1 MKDEKSYR
9 NAFYIILILQILVL
23 SYVAI
28 FHLGKNKEY
37 KVYITEKYSLT
48 KEDMEN
54 DEDFILSIKNEFKT
68 GNDVVVNVPFEYDKE
83 KMLKI
88 ATEYGYKII
97 FLDKFRDEKNTY
109 DIVQIILRKENNSKR
124 PIISEDRLGKE
135 ANILEIENAD
145 MIVIPEINE
154 NFKEDKFFEVVLT
167 NAKANNFVSVIL
179 PKEYDYLEL
188 VKFMLK
194 NKFYLKSN
202 ENDITE
208 LIKKNDMNMEINGI
222 LKEKAYYK
230 LIFEKM
236 KG

>member
-1 MKDEKSYR
+1 MKDYKSYKY
-9 NAFYIILILQILVL
+9 AFYIILILQILVL
-23 SYVAI
+23 SYVVI

-37 KVYITEKYSLT
+37 KVYVTEKYSLT

-97 FLDKFRDEKNTY
+97 FLDKFKNEKNTY
-109 DIVQIILRKENNSKR
+109 DIVQIILRKEENSKR
-124 PIISEDRLGKE
+124 PIISEDRLGEE
-135 ANILEIENAD
+135 ASISEIENAD

-167 NAKANNFVSVIL
+167 NAKANNFVSVML
-179 PKEYDYLEL
+179 PKEYDYFKL

-194 NKFYLKSN
+194 NKFYLKN
-202 ENDITE
+202 NV
-208 LIKKNDMNMEINGI
+208 NDMSVQINGV

>member
-1 MKDEKSYR
+1 MKDYKSYKY
-9 NAFYIILILQILVL
+9 AFYIILILQILVL

-48 KEDMEN
+48 KENMEN

-97 FLDKFRDEKNTY
+97 FLDEFKNEKNTY
-109 DIVQIILRKENNSKR
+109 DIVQIILRKEENSKR
-124 PIISEDRLGKE
+124 PIISEDRLGEE
-135 ANILEIENAD
+135 ASISEIENAD

-167 NAKANNFVSVIL
+167 NAKANNFVSVML
-179 PKEYDYLEL
+179 PKEYDYFKL

-194 NKFYLKSN
+194 NKFYLKN
-202 ENDITE
+202 NV
-208 LIKKNDMNMEINGI
+208 NDMSVQINGV

>member
-1 MKDEKSYR
+1 MIIVKDYKSYKY
-9 NAFYIILILQILVL
+9 AFYIILILQILVL

-37 KVYITEKYSLT
+37 KVYVTEKYSLT
-48 KEDMEN
+48 KENVEN
-54 DEDFILSIKNEFKT
+54 DEDFIFSIKNEFKT

-97 FLDKFRDEKNTY
+97 FLDKFRNSENTY
-109 DIVQIILRKENNSKR
+109 DIVQIILRKEENSKR
-124 PIISEDRLGKE
+124 PIISEDRLGEE
-135 ANILEIENAD
+135 ASISEIENAD

-167 NAKANNFVSVIL
+167 NAKANNFVSVVL
-179 PKEYDYLEL
+179 PKEYDYFKL

-194 NKFYLKSN
+194 NKFYLKN
-202 ENDITE
+202 NM
-208 LIKKNDMNMEINGI
+208 NDMSVQINGV

>member
-9 NAFYIILILQILVL
+9 NAFYIILILQILIL

-37 KVYITEKYSLT
+37 KVYVTEIYSLK
-48 KEDMEN
+48 KEEMEN
-54 DEDFILSIKNEFKT
+54 DEDFILTIKNEFKT

-97 FLDKFRDEKNTY
+97 FLDKIRNTDNTY
-109 DIVQIILRKENNSKR
+109 DIVRIILKKENNSKR

-135 ANILEIENAD
+135 ASILEIENAD

-167 NAKANNFVSVIL
+167 NAKANNSVSVVL

-202 ENDITE
+202 END
-208 LIKKNDMNMEINGI
+208 MSVQINGI

>member
-1 MKDEKSYR
+1 MKDEKSYKY
-9 NAFYIILILQILVL
+9 AFYIILILQILVL

-28 FHLGKNKEY
+28 FHLGKKREY
-37 KVYITEKYSLT
+37 KVYVTEKYSLT

-97 FLDKFRDEKNTY
+97 FLDKFKNEKNTY
-109 DIVQIILRKENNSKR
+109 DIVQIILRKEENSKR
-124 PIISEDRLGKE
+124 PIISEDRLGEE
-135 ANILEIENAD
+135 ASISEIENAD

-167 NAKANNFVSVIL
+167 NAKANNFVSVML
-179 PKEYDYLEL
+179 PKKYDYFKL

-194 NKFYLKSN
+194 NKFYLKN
-202 ENDITE
+202 NV
-208 LIKKNDMNMEINGI
+208 NDMSVQINGV
-222 LKEKAYYK
+222 LEEKAYYK

>member
-1 MKDEKSYR
+1 MKDYKSYKY
-9 NAFYIILILQILVL
+9 AFYIILILQILVL

-48 KEDMEN
+48 KENMEN

-97 FLDKFRDEKNTY
+97 FLDKFKNEKNTY
-109 DIVQIILRKENNSKR
+109 DIVQIILRKEENSKR
-124 PIISEDRLGKE
+124 PIISEDRLGEE
-135 ANILEIENAD
+135 ASISEIENAD
-145 MIVIPEINE
+145 IIVIPEINE

-167 NAKANNFVSVIL
+167 NAKANNFVSVVL
-179 PKEYDYLEL
+179 PKEYDYFKL

-194 NKFYLKSN
+194 NKFYLKNN
-202 ENDITE
+202 END
-208 LIKKNDMNMEINGI
+208 MNVQINGV

-236 KG
+236 KGNKI

>member
-1 MKDEKSYR
+1 MIIVKDYKSYKY
-9 NAFYIILILQILVL
+9 AFYIILILQILVL

-37 KVYITEKYSLT
+37 KVYVTEKYSLT
-48 KEDMEN
+48 KENMEN
-54 DEDFILSIKNEFKT
+54 DEDFIFSIKNEFKT

-97 FLDKFRDEKNTY
+97 FLDKFRNSENTY
-109 DIVQIILRKENNSKR
+109 DIVQIILRKEENSKR

-135 ANILEIENAD
+135 ASISEIENAD

-167 NAKANNFVSVIL
+167 NAKANNFVSVVL
-179 PKEYDYLEL
+179 PKEYDYFKL

-194 NKFYLKSN
+194 NKFYLKN
-202 ENDITE
+202 NM
-208 LIKKNDMNMEINGI
+208 NDMSVQINGV

>member
-1 MKDEKSYR
+1 MKDYKSYKY
-9 NAFYIILILQILVL
+9 AFYIILILQILVL

-28 FHLGKNKEY
+28 FHLGKKREY
-37 KVYITEKYSLT
+37 KVYVTEKYSLT

-88 ATEYGYKII
+88 ASEYGYKII
-97 FLDKFRDEKNTY
+97 FLDKFKNEKNTY
-109 DIVQIILRKENNSKR
+109 DIVQIILRKEENSKR
-124 PIISEDRLGKE
+124 PIISEDRLGEE
-135 ANILEIENAD
+135 ASISEIENAD

-167 NAKANNFVSVIL
+167 NAKANNFVSVVL
-179 PKEYDYLEL
+179 PKEYDYFEL

-194 NKFYLKSN
+194 NKFYLKN
-202 ENDITE
+202 NM
-208 LIKKNDMNMEINGI
+208 NDMSVQINGV

>member
-1 MKDEKSYR
+1 MKDEKSYKY
-9 NAFYIILILQILVL
+9 AFYIILILQILVL

-28 FHLGKNKEY
+28 FHLGKKREY
-37 KVYITEKYSLT
+37 KVYVTEKYSLT
-48 KEDMEN
+48 KEDMKN

-97 FLDKFRDEKNTY
+97 FLDKFKNEKNTY
-109 DIVQIILRKENNSKR
+109 DIVQIILRKAENSKR
-124 PIISEDRLGKE
+124 AIISEDRLGEE
-135 ANILEIENAD
+135 ASISEIENAD

-167 NAKANNFVSVIL
+167 NAKANNFVSVML
-179 PKEYDYLEL
+179 PKEYDYFKL

-194 NKFYLKSN
+194 NKFYLKN
-202 ENDITE
+202 NV
-208 LIKKNDMNMEINGI
+208 NDMSVQINGV

>member
-1 MKDEKSYR
+1 MIILKDYKSYKY
-9 NAFYIILILQILVL
+9 AFYIILILQILVL
-23 SYVAI
+23 SYVAV
-28 FHLGKNKEY
+28 FHLGKNREY
-37 KVYITEKYSLT
+37 KVYVTEKYSLT

-97 FLDKFRDEKNTY
+97 FLDKFRNSENTY
-109 DIVQIILRKENNSKR
+109 DIVQIILRKEENSKR
-124 PIISEDRLGKE
+124 PIISEDRLGEE
-135 ANILEIENAD
+135 ASISEIENAD

-167 NAKANNFVSVIL
+167 NAKANNFVSVVL
-179 PKEYDYLEL
+179 PKEYDYFEL

-194 NKFYLKSN
+194 NKFYLKN
-202 ENDITE
+202 NM
-208 LIKKNDMNMEINGI
+208 NDMSVQINGV

>member
-1 MKDEKSYR
+1 MKDYKSYKY
-9 NAFYIILILQILVL
+9 AFYIILILQILVL
-23 SYVAI
+23 SYVAV
-28 FHLGKNKEY
+28 FHLGKNREY
-37 KVYITEKYSLT
+37 KVYVTEKYSLT

-88 ATEYGYKII
+88 ASEYGYKII
-97 FLDKFRDEKNTY
+97 FLDKFKNEKNTY
-109 DIVQIILRKENNSKR
+109 DIVQIILRKEENSKR
-124 PIISEDRLGKE
+124 PIISEDRLGEE
-135 ANILEIENAD
+135 ASISEIENAD

-167 NAKANNFVSVIL
+167 NAKANNFVSVVL
-179 PKEYDYLEL
+179 PKEYDYFEL

-194 NKFYLKSN
+194 NKFYLKN
-202 ENDITE
+202 NM
-208 LIKKNDMNMEINGI
+208 NDMSVQINGV

>member
-1 MKDEKSYR
+1 MKDYKSYKYD
-9 NAFYIILILQILVL
+9 FYIILILQILVL

-48 KEDMEN
+48 KENMEN

-68 GNDVVVNVPFEYDKE
+68 GNDVVEYDKE

-97 FLDKFRDEKNTY
+97 FLDKFRNSENTY
-109 DIVQIILRKENNSKR
+109 DIVQIILRKEENSKR
-124 PIISEDRLGKE
+124 PIISEDRLGEE
-135 ANILEIENAD
+135 ASISEIENAD

-167 NAKANNFVSVIL
+167 NAKANNFVSVVL
-179 PKEYDYLEL
+179 PKEYDYFKL

-194 NKFYLKSN
+194 NKFYLKN
-202 ENDITE
+202 NM
-208 LIKKNDMNMEINGI
+208 NDMSVQINGV

-236 KG
+236 KGDKI

>member
-1 MKDEKSYR
+1 MKDYKSYKY
-9 NAFYIILILQILVL
+9 AFYIILILQILVL

-37 KVYITEKYSLT
+37 KVYVTEKYSLT

-97 FLDKFRDEKNTY
+97 FLDKFKNEKNTY
-109 DIVQIILRKENNSKR
+109 DIVQIILRKEENSKR
-124 PIISEDRLGKE
+124 PIISEDRLGEE
-135 ANILEIENAD
+135 ASISEIENAD

-167 NAKANNFVSVIL
+167 NAKANNFVSVML
-179 PKEYDYLEL
+179 PKEYDYFKL

-194 NKFYLKSN
+194 NKFYLKN
-202 ENDITE
+202 NV
-208 LIKKNDMNMEINGI
+208 NDMSVQINGV

>member
-1 MKDEKSYR
+1 MKDYKSYKY
-9 NAFYIILILQILVL
+9 AFYIILILQILVL

-28 FHLGKNKEY
+28 FHLGKKREY
-37 KVYITEKYSLT
+37 KVYVTEKYSLT

-68 GNDVVVNVPFEYDKE
+68 RNDVVVNVPFEYDKE

-88 ATEYGYKII
+88 ASEYGYKII
-97 FLDKFRDEKNTY
+97 FLDKFKNEKNTY
-109 DIVQIILRKENNSKR
+109 DIVRIILRKEENSKR
-124 PIISEDRLGKE
+124 PIISEDRLGEE
-135 ANILEIENAD
+135 ASISEIENAD

-167 NAKANNFVSVIL
+167 NAKANNFVSVVL
-179 PKEYDYLEL
+179 PKEYDYFEL

-194 NKFYLKSN
+194 NKFYLKN
-202 ENDITE
+202 NM
-208 LIKKNDMNMEINGI
+208 NDMSVQINGV

>member
-1 MKDEKSYR
+1 MKDEKSYKY
-9 NAFYIILILQILVL
+9 AFYIILILQILVL

-28 FHLGKNKEY
+28 FHLGKKREY
-37 KVYITEKYSLT
+37 KVYVTEKYSLT

-97 FLDKFRDEKNTY
+97 FLDKFKNKKNTY
-109 DIVQIILRKENNSKR
+109 DIVQIILRKEENSKR
-124 PIISEDRLGKE
+124 PIISEDRLGEE
-135 ANILEIENAD
+135 ASISEIENAD

-167 NAKANNFVSVIL
+167 NANANNFVSVVV
-179 PKEYDYLEL
+179 PKEYDYFKL

-194 NKFYLKSN
+194 NKFYLKN
-202 ENDITE
+202 NV
-208 LIKKNDMNMEINGI
+208 NDMSVQINGI

>member
-1 MKDEKSYR
+1 MKDYKSYKY
-9 NAFYIILILQILVL
+9 AFYIILILQILVL

-37 KVYITEKYSLT
+37 KVYVTEKYSLT
-48 KEDMEN
+48 KEDMKN

-97 FLDKFRDEKNTY
+97 FLDKFKNEKNTY
-109 DIVQIILRKENNSKR
+109 DIVQIILRKEENSKR
-124 PIISEDRLGKE
+124 PIISEDRLGEE
-135 ANILEIENAD
+135 ASISEIENAD

-167 NAKANNFVSVIL
+167 NAEANNFVSVVI
-179 PKEYDYLEL
+179 PKEYDYSKLI
-188 VKFMLK
+188 KFMLK
-194 NKFYLKSN
+194 NKFYLKN
-202 ENDITE
+202 NV
-208 LIKKNDMNMEINGI
+208 NDMSVQINGV

-236 KG
+236 KD

>member
-1 MKDEKSYR
+1 MKDYKSYKY
-9 NAFYIILILQILVL
+9 AFYIILILQILVL

-37 KVYITEKYSLT
+37 KVYVTEKYSLT

-88 ATEYGYKII
+88 ASEYGYKII
-97 FLDKFRDEKNTY
+97 SLDKFKNDKNNY
-109 DIVQIILRKENNSKR
+109 DIVQIILRKESNSKR
-124 PIISEDRLGKE
+124 PIISEERLGEE
-135 ANILEIENAD
+135 ASISEIENAD

-154 NFKEDKFFEVVLT
+154 NFKEDKFFEIVLT
-167 NAKANNFVSVIL
+167 NAKANNFVSVVI
-179 PKEYDYLEL
+179 PKEYDYSKL
-188 VKFMLK
+188 VKFMTK
-194 NKFYLKSN
+194 NKFYLKN
-202 ENDITE
+202 NM
-208 LIKKNDMNMEINGI
+208 NDMSVQINGV

>member
-9 NAFYIILILQILVL
+9 NAFYIVLILQILVL
-23 SYVAI
+23 SYDAI

-37 KVYITEKYSLT
+37 KVYITEIYSLK
-48 KEDMEN
+48 KEEMEN
-54 DEDFILSIKNEFKT
+54 DEDFILTIKNEFKT

-97 FLDKFRDEKNTY
+97 FLDKIRNTDNTY
-109 DIVQIILRKENNSKR
+109 DIVRIILRKNSNSKR
-124 PIISEDRLGKE
+124 PIISEDRLGEE
-135 ANILEIENAD
+135 ASISEIENAD

-154 NFKEDKFFEVVLT
+154 NFKEDKFFKVVLT
-167 NAKANNFVSVIL
+167 NAKANNFVSVVL
-179 PKEYDYLEL
+179 PKEYDYFEL

-194 NKFYLKSN
+194 NNFYLKSN
-202 ENDITE
+202 END
-208 LIKKNDMNMEINGI
+208 MNVQINGV
-222 LKEKAYYK
+222 LREKAYYK

>member
-1 MKDEKSYR
+1 MKDYKSYKY
-9 NAFYIILILQILVL
+9 AFYIILILQILVL

-37 KVYITEKYSLT
+37 KVYVTEKYSLT

-97 FLDKFRDEKNTY
+97 FLDKFRNNENTY
-109 DIVQIILRKENNSKR
+109 DIVQIILRKEENSKR
-124 PIISEDRLGKE
+124 PIISEDRLGEE
-135 ANILEIENAD
+135 ASISEIENAD

-154 NFKEDKFFEVVLT
+154 NFKENKFFEVVLT
-167 NAKANNFVSVIL
+167 NAEANNFVSVIL
-179 PKEYDYLEL
+179 PKEYDYFEL

-194 NKFYLKSN
+194 NKFYLKN
-202 ENDITE
+202 NV
-208 LIKKNDMNMEINGI
+208 NDMSVQINGV

>member
-1 MKDEKSYR
+1 MKDYKSYKY
-9 NAFYIILILQILVL
+9 AFYIILILQILVL

-37 KVYITEKYSLT
+37 KVYVTEKYSLT

-97 FLDKFRDEKNTY
+97 FLDKFKNEKNTY
-109 DIVQIILRKENNSKR
+109 DIVQIILRKEENSKR
-124 PIISEDRLGKE
+124 PIISEDRLGEE
-135 ANILEIENAD
+135 ASISEIENAD

-167 NAKANNFVSVIL
+167 NAKANNFVSVVL
-179 PKEYDYLEL
+179 PKEYDYFKLI
-188 VKFMLK
+188 KFMLK
-194 NKFYLKSN
+194 NKFYLKNN
-202 ENDITE
+202 END
-208 LIKKNDMNMEINGI
+208 MNVQINGV

>member
-1 MKDEKSYR
+1 MKDYKSYKY
-9 NAFYIILILQILVL
+9 AFYIILILQILVL
-23 SYVAI
+23 SYISI
-28 FHLGKNKEY
+28 FHLGKNREY

-97 FLDKFRDEKNTY
+97 SLDKFRDEKNNY
-109 DIVQIILRKENNSKR
+109 DIVQIILRKEENSKR
-124 PIISEDRLGKE
+124 PIISEDRLGEE
-135 ANILEIENAD
+135 ANISEIENAD

-167 NAKANNFVSVIL
+167 NAEANNFVSVII
-179 PKEYDYLEL
+179 PKKYDYSKL

-194 NKFYLKSN
+194 NKFYLKN
-202 ENDITE
+202 NV
-208 LIKKNDMNMEINGI
+208 NDMSVQINGV

>member
-1 MKDEKSYR
+1 MKDYKSYKY
-9 NAFYIILILQILVL
+9 AFYIILILQILVL

-48 KEDMEN
+48 KENMEN

-97 FLDKFRDEKNTY
+97 FLDKFKNEKNTY
-109 DIVQIILRKENNSKR
+109 DIVQIILRKEENSKR
-124 PIISEDRLGKE
+124 PIISEDRLGEE
-135 ANILEIENAD
+135 ASISEIENAD

-167 NAKANNFVSVIL
+167 NAKANNFVSVML
-179 PKEYDYLEL
+179 PKEYDYFKL

-194 NKFYLKSN
+194 NKFYLKGGS
-202 ENDITE
+202 
-208 LIKKNDMNMEINGI
+208 KW
-222 LKEKAYYK
+222 
-230 LIFEKM
+230 
-236 KG
+236 

>member
-1 MKDEKSYR
+1 MLKNEKSYKY
-9 NAFYIILILQILVL
+9 AFYIILILQILVL

-88 ATEYGYKII
+88 ASEYGYKII
-97 FLDKFRDEKNTY
+97 FLDKFKNEKNTY
-109 DIVQIILRKENNSKR
+109 DIVQIILRKEENSKR
-124 PIISEDRLGKE
+124 PIISEDRLGEE
-135 ANILEIENAD
+135 ASISEIENAD

-167 NAKANNFVSVIL
+167 NAKANNFVSVVL
-179 PKEYDYLEL
+179 PKEYDYFEL

-194 NKFYLKSN
+194 NKFYLKN
-202 ENDITE
+202 NM
-208 LIKKNDMNMEINGI
+208 NDMSVQINGV

>member
-1 MKDEKSYR
+1 MKNEKSYR
-9 NAFYIILILQILVL
+9 NAFYIILILQILIL

-37 KVYITEKYSLT
+37 KVYVTEIYSLK
-48 KEDMEN
+48 KEEMEN
-54 DEDFILSIKNEFKT
+54 DEDFILTIKNEFKT

-97 FLDKFRDEKNTY
+97 FLDKIRNTDNTY
-109 DIVQIILRKENNSKR
+109 DIVRIILKKENNSKR

-135 ANILEIENAD
+135 ASILEVENAD

-154 NFKEDKFFEVVLT
+154 NFKENKFFEVVLT
-167 NAKANNFVSVIL
+167 NAKANNFVSVVL

-202 ENDITE
+202 END
-208 LIKKNDMNMEINGI
+208 MSVQINGI

>member
-1 MKDEKSYR
+1 MIILKDYKSYKY
-9 NAFYIILILQILVL
+9 AFYIILILQILVL

-28 FHLGKNKEY
+28 FHLGKKREY
-37 KVYITEKYSLT
+37 KVYVTEKYYLT

-88 ATEYGYKII
+88 ASEYGYKII
-97 FLDKFRDEKNTY
+97 FLDKFKNEKNTY
-109 DIVQIILRKENNSKR
+109 DIVHIILRKEDNSKR
-124 PIISEDRLGKE
+124 PIISEDRLGEE
-135 ANILEIENAD
+135 ASISEIENAD

-154 NFKEDKFFEVVLT
+154 NFKENKFFEVVLT
-167 NAKANNFVSVIL
+167 NAKANNFVSVVL
-179 PKEYDYLEL
+179 PKEYDYFKL

-194 NKFYLKSN
+194 NKFYLKN
-202 ENDITE
+202 NV
-208 LIKKNDMNMEINGI
+208 NDMSVQINDV

>member
-1 MKDEKSYR
+1 MKDYKSYKY
-9 NAFYIILILQILVL
+9 AFYIILILQILVL

-28 FHLGKNKEY
+28 FHLGKKREY
-37 KVYITEKYSLT
+37 KVYVTEKYSLT
-48 KEDMEN
+48 KEDMKN

-97 FLDKFRDEKNTY
+97 FLDKFKNEKNTY
-109 DIVQIILRKENNSKR
+109 DIVQIILRKEENSKR
-124 PIISEDRLGKE
+124 PIISEDRLGE
-135 ANILEIENAD
+135 ETSISEIENAD

-167 NAKANNFVSVIL
+167 NAKANNFVSVML
-179 PKEYDYLEL
+179 PKEYDYFKL

-194 NKFYLKSN
+194 NKFYLKN
-202 ENDITE
+202 NV
-208 LIKKNDMNMEINGI
+208 NDMSVQINGV

>member
-1 MKDEKSYR
+1 MKDYKSYKY
-9 NAFYIILILQILVL
+9 AFYIILILQILVL

-28 FHLGKNKEY
+28 FHLGKKREY
-37 KVYITEKYSLT
+37 KVYVTEKYSLT

-88 ATEYGYKII
+88 ASEYGYKII
-97 FLDKFRDEKNTY
+97 FLDKFKNEKNTY
-109 DIVQIILRKENNSKR
+109 DIVQIILRKEENSKR
-124 PIISEDRLGKE
+124 PIISEDRSGEE
-135 ANILEIENAD
+135 ASISEIENAD

-167 NAKANNFVSVIL
+167 NAKANNFVSVVL
-179 PKEYDYLEL
+179 PKEYDYFEL

-194 NKFYLKSN
+194 NKFYLKN
-202 ENDITE
+202 NM
-208 LIKKNDMNMEINGI
+208 NDMSVQINGV

>member
-1 MKDEKSYR
+1 MKDYKSYKY
-9 NAFYIILILQILVL
+9 AFYIILILQILVL

-28 FHLGKNKEY
+28 FHLGKNREY
-37 KVYITEKYSLT
+37 KVYVTEKYSLT

-88 ATEYGYKII
+88 ASEYGYKII
-97 FLDKFRDEKNTY
+97 FLDKFKNEKNTY
-109 DIVQIILRKENNSKR
+109 DIVQIILRKEENSKR
-124 PIISEDRLGKE
+124 PIISEDRLGEE
-135 ANILEIENAD
+135 ASISEIENAD

-167 NAKANNFVSVIL
+167 NAKANNFVSVVL
-179 PKEYDYLEL
+179 PKEYDYFEL

-194 NKFYLKSN
+194 NKFYLKN
-202 ENDITE
+202 NM
-208 LIKKNDMNMEINGI
+208 NDMSVQINGV

>member
-1 MKDEKSYR
+1 MKDEKSYKY
-9 NAFYIILILQILVL
+9 AFYIILILQILVL

-28 FHLGKNKEY
+28 FHLGKKREY
-37 KVYITEKYSLT
+37 KVYVTEKYSLT

-54 DEDFILSIKNEFKT
+54 DEDFILSIKNKFKT

-97 FLDKFRDEKNTY
+97 FLDKFKNEKNTY
-109 DIVQIILRKENNSKR
+109 DIVQIILRKEENSKR
-124 PIISEDRLGKE
+124 PIISEDRLGE
-135 ANILEIENAD
+135 ETSISEIENAD

-167 NAKANNFVSVIL
+167 NANANNFVSVVV
-179 PKEYDYLEL
+179 PKEYDYFKL

-194 NKFYLKSN
+194 NKFYLKN
-202 ENDITE
+202 NV
-208 LIKKNDMNMEINGI
+208 NDMSVQINGI

>member
-1 MKDEKSYR
+1 MKDYKSYKY
-9 NAFYIILILQILVL
+9 AFYIILILQILVL

-28 FHLGKNKEY
+28 FHLGKKREY
-37 KVYITEKYSLT
+37 KVYVTEKYSLT

-97 FLDKFRDEKNTY
+97 FLDKFKNEKNTY
-109 DIVQIILRKENNSKR
+109 DIVQIILRKEENSKR
-124 PIISEDRLGKE
+124 PIISEDRLGEE
-135 ANILEIENAD
+135 ASISEIENAD

-167 NAKANNFVSVIL
+167 NAKANNFVSVVL
-179 PKEYDYLEL
+179 PKEYDYFEL

-194 NKFYLKSN
+194 NKFYLKN
-202 ENDITE
+202 NM
-208 LIKKNDMNMEINGI
+208 NDMSVQINGV

>member
-1 MKDEKSYR
+1 VKDYKSYKY
-9 NAFYIILILQILVL
+9 AFYIILILQILVL

-37 KVYITEKYSLT
+37 KVYVTEKYSLT
-48 KEDMEN
+48 KENMEN
-54 DEDFILSIKNEFKT
+54 DEDFIFSIKNEFKT

-97 FLDKFRDEKNTY
+97 FLDKFRNSENTY
-109 DIVQIILRKENNSKR
+109 DIVQIILRKEENSKR

-135 ANILEIENAD
+135 ASISEIENAD

-167 NAKANNFVSVIL
+167 NAKANNFVSVVL
-179 PKEYDYLEL
+179 PKEYDYFKL

-194 NKFYLKSN
+194 NKFYLKN
-202 ENDITE
+202 NM
-208 LIKKNDMNMEINGI
+208 NDMSVQINGV

>member
-1 MKDEKSYR
+1 MKNEKSYR
-9 NAFYIILILQILVL
+9 NAFYIILILQILIL

-37 KVYITEKYSLT
+37 KVYVTEIYSLK
-48 KEDMEN
+48 KEEMEN
-54 DEDFILSIKNEFKT
+54 DEDFILTIKNEFKT

-97 FLDKFRDEKNTY
+97 FLDKIRNTDNTY
-109 DIVQIILRKENNSKR
+109 DIVRIILKKENNSKR

-135 ANILEIENAD
+135 ASILEVENAD
-145 MIVIPEINE
+145 IIVIPEINE
-154 NFKEDKFFEVVLT
+154 NFKENKFFEVVLT
-167 NAKANNFVSVIL
+167 NAKANNFVSVVL

-202 ENDITE
+202 END
-208 LIKKNDMNMEINGI
+208 MSVQINGI

>member
-1 MKDEKSYR
+1 MKDYKSYKY
-9 NAFYIILILQILVL
+9 AFYIILILQILVL

-28 FHLGKNKEY
+28 FHLG
-37 KVYITEKYSLT
+37 KYSLT

-97 FLDKFRDEKNTY
+97 FLDKFKNEKNTY
-109 DIVQIILRKENNSKR
+109 DIVQIILRKEENSKR
-124 PIISEDRLGKE
+124 PIISEDRLGEE
-135 ANILEIENAD
+135 ASISEIENAD

-167 NAKANNFVSVIL
+167 NAKANNFVSVML
-179 PKEYDYLEL
+179 PKEYDYFKL

-194 NKFYLKSN
+194 NKFYLKN
-202 ENDITE
+202 NV
-208 LIKKNDMNMEINGI
+208 NDMSVQINGV

>member
-1 MKDEKSYR
+1 MKDYKSYKY
-9 NAFYIILILQILVL
+9 AFYIILILQILVL

-28 FHLGKNKEY
+28 FHLGKKREY
-37 KVYITEKYSLT
+37 KVYVTEKYSLT

-97 FLDKFRDEKNTY
+97 FLDKIRNTDNTY
-109 DIVQIILRKENNSKR
+109 DIVRIILKKENNSKR

-135 ANILEIENAD
+135 ASILEIENAD

-167 NAKANNFVSVIL
+167 NAKANNSVSVVL

-202 ENDITE
+202 END
-208 LIKKNDMNMEINGI
+208 MSVQINGI